1 MHNEINALRDRALD
15 LASVTKISLDY
26 AAGPLLAQ
34 FSPAGHLI
42 QQESWQGQRV
52 VGGGGCVS
60 STQHALF
67 KLADN
72 HLLNE
77 SPF

>member
-15 LASVTKISLDY
+15 LASITKISLDY

-42 QQESWQGQRV
+42 QQESWQGQRGG
-52 VGGGGCVS
+52 VGGELEGGLGRGG
-60 STQHALF
+60 AGR
-67 KLADN
+67 A
-72 HLLNE
+72 
-77 SPF
+77 

>member
-15 LASVTKISLDY
+15 LACITKISLDY

-42 QQESWQGQRV
+42 QESWQGHR
-52 VGGGGCVS
+52 GDVS

-72 HLLNE
+72 HLLNDT
-77 SPF
+77 PF